1 MIIVEEKR
9 IELNVDTLHGLIFPL
24 VNNYYFI
31 HLNYRINV

>member
-24 VNNYYFI
+24 VNNII